1 MGVASY
7 VRDIKDTLTS
17 VFEGM
22 SITFSHLVRRPMT
35 IQYPDK
41 IPKPIQE
48 TLPRRYRGILEV
60 DLDICTGCLACERDC
75 PIACIT
81 IGIERKKKTNQRKLT
96 NSDIDVGK
104 SRHNGLRP
112 KALRT

>member
-41 IPKPIQE
+41 ILRPIQE
-48 TLPRRYRGILEV
+48 TLARKYRGILEV
-60 DLDICTGCLACERDC
+60 DLDICTCCLASERDC
-75 PIACIT
+75 PITCIT
-81 IGIERKKKTNQRKLT
+81 RGIDMDNEAKQRNFAHCDL
-96 NSDIDVGK
+96 DVCK
-104 SRHNGLRP
+104 CM
-112 KALRT
+112 

>member
-48 TLPRRYRGILEV
+48 TLPRRYRHPRSRPRYLHGLFS
-60 DLDICTGCLACERDC
+60 LRER
-75 PIACIT
+75 
-81 IGIERKKKTNQRKLT
+81 L
-96 NSDIDVGK
+96 SDYLHHD
-104 SRHNGLRP
+104 RHRNGQGD
-112 KALRT
+112 KAAEIYPFRY